1 MQGPAEVSRR
11 QVLRRGLA
19 ASVTAA
25 LPAGIIFGHGTRA
38 SATSAVS
45 VSANMIVGTLPIP
58 ERVFGPNFDLEMRPG
73 QRQFLPDKVTPTKG
87 YNSHYLGPTLVFR
100 LGDAVTLRVTNNIG
114 VQTTT
119 HWHGMHV
126 PAAMDGGPYQRIE
139 PGATWTAS
147 FSVLNRAGTYWYHP
161 HPHPRLGQNVI
172 FDQEGTGYQ
181 VYEGLAGM
189 IIVEDGISDALPLPR
204 QYGLD
209 DIPLILQDRRFHEDG
224 SLMHFP
230 DDFNRARDPAL
241 RKGGH
246 FLVNGVEAPKIT
258 LGAQIVRFRILN
270 GSNARIYNLGFSDDR
285 TFYRIASDGGF
296 LPTPVP
302 LQRLLLA
309 PGERAEILVDFSSDE
324 GAALNLRSFN
334 AGLRT
339 TLVPRPLQD
348 AWDVADFDL
357 LGIKVGPAPPDPVVE
372 IPTELAAVAR
382 IPEAE
387 AVNPDKPRPFELQAN
402 PFGINGKRMDM
413 AVIDERI
420 RLGDTE
426 IWEVTNPN
434 SQAHPFHAPGD
445 SFQILSRDGVSPP
458 ENELGWKDVALVR
471 PFETVRIIKRFR
483 DYADSDLPYMFHCHI
498 LEHED
503 VGMMGQFVVE

>member
-189 IIVEDGISDALPLPR
+189 IIVKDGISDALPLPR

-302 LQRLLLA
+302 L
-309 PGERAEILVDFSSDE
+309 
-324 GAALNLRSFN
+324 
-334 AGLRT
+334 
-339 TLVPRPLQD
+339 
-348 AWDVADFDL
+348 
-357 LGIKVGPAPPDPVVE
+357 
-372 IPTELAAVAR
+372 
-382 IPEAE
+382 
-387 AVNPDKPRPFELQAN
+387 
-402 PFGINGKRMDM
+402 
-413 AVIDERI
+413 
-420 RLGDTE
+420 
-426 IWEVTNPN
+426 
-434 SQAHPFHAPGD
+434 
-445 SFQILSRDGVSPP
+445 
-458 ENELGWKDVALVR
+458 
-471 PFETVRIIKRFR
+471 
-483 DYADSDLPYMFHCHI
+483 
-498 LEHED
+498 
-503 VGMMGQFVVE
+503 